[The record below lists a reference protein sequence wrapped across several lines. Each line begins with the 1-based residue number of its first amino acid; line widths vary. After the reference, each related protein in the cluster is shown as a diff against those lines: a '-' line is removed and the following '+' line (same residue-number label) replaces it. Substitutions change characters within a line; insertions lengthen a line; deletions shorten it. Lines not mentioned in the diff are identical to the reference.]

1 MSELLQGVLQSLFI
15 QHRDAELRR
24 TIEDLS
30 SPYEKSYRAALM
42 EIRDEVEDLF
52 PSVEIDVLVRSDTE
66 VDGTLEVG
74 LKVTREAMVNAAKHS
89 GQLRIDVYSEIAN
102 GIATTRVRDRGNG
115 IDPDAADRIL
125 RGKERSMLNRLSPVG
140 GTARIDSGPDTGTE
154 VTIEVPIS

>member
-1 MSELLQGVLQSLFI
+1 
-15 QHRDAELRR
+15 
-24 TIEDLS
+24 
-30 SPYEKSYRAALM
+30 M